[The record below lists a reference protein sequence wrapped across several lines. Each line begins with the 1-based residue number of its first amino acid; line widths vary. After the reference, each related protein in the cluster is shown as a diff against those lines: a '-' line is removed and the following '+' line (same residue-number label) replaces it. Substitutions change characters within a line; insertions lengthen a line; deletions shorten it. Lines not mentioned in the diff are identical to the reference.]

1 MYSTTGHRPQLVSY
15 MPLHVLICLFSS
27 FLANTILARAEEDE
41 LDDVV
46 DIEGEDNQVVG
57 DDALGDDDDSVVK
70 SSQDVDTTILF
81 TKPIPMYGD
90 VAFGKILCIF
100 MIS

>member
-1 MYSTTGHRPQLVSY
+1 MLIVHKWCIPSSILIIYV
-15 MPLHVLICLFSS
+15 HVT
-27 FLANTILARAEEDE
+27 ANTILAKAEEDE

-81 TKPIPMYGD
+81 TKPVTSLGD
-90 VAFGKILCIF
+90 AVFGKINSVTLYE
-100 MIS
+100 